1 MDESDKSWWK
11 WIKYD
16 YWGSQFMKV
25 DESGWELKKMGKSRK
40 KWTKEDKMGWQ
51 FMKWDESG
59 RKWMEM

>member
-25 DESGWELKKMGKSRK
+25 DESGWELKKMSKSR
-40 KWTKEDKMGWQ
+40 
-51 FMKWDESG
+51 
-59 RKWMEM
+59 